1 MTDPNKTKSLDDAAL
16 GAVVGGNRYTY
27 LPGTSGNDSIG
38 ATDGVDLIYGYEG
51 QDTIAAGDGH
61 DVVDAGDGDD
71 SVRGDGGHDRILG
84 GSGQDTLLGGAG
96 DDHLIGGEGDD
107 TIVGG
112 TGQDSLVGGTG
123 QDTFFWHP
131 GDGNDTV
138 NGGSGDDTLRLED
151 SGYSLEQLFGMIR
164 VDPGSPAPR
173 MDNGFIDL
181 KGVSGSITIGHETI
195 TFSDLERLVIGGYTH
210 FDGR

>member
-107 TIVGG
+107 TIM
-112 TGQDSLVGGTG
+112 GGTG

-138 NGGSGDDTLRLED
+138 IGGEGDDTLRLED
-151 SGYSLEQLFGMIR
+151 SGYSLQQLFSMIH

-173 MDNGFIDL
+173 MENGFIDL

-195 TFSDLERLVIGGYTH
+195 TFSQLERLVIGGYTH